1 MCGRVWQKLVEGKE
15 VLGRIELTIFS
26 DYYSNILRVIAVA
39 PSHSSRGASTL
50 SSVLLV
56 GEILVEKV
64 LLEK

>member
-1 MCGRVWQKLVEGKE
+1 MVEGKE
-15 VLGRIELTIFS
+15 VLGQIKLTIFT

-56 GEILVEKV
+56 GEIPVKKV

>member
-1 MCGRVWQKLVEGKE
+1 MVEGKE
-15 VLGRIELTIFS
+15 VLGQIKLTIFT

-39 PSHSSRGASTL
+39 PSHSSRGTSTL

-56 GEILVEKV
+56 GDFPVNKV